1 MKDLLYDHFQD
12 SVGELLIRHKSILD
26 VLTKYQES
34 QARVNR
40 AVVKAVTSCGC
51 IEINS
56 KKQNF
61 LKQDS
66 DKEVSLQDLRN
77 YMDTHLS
84 GSLCSNCREVIEK
97 ELGNNLFYIA
107 ALCNVLDVNMY
118 DVLLKEY
125 EKMNTLGIYNLF

>member
-34 QARVNR
+34 QSRVNR

-56 KKQNF
+56 KKQ
-61 LKQDS
+61 S
-66 DKEVSLQDLRN
+66 CGEEVEYQDLKN
-77 YMDTHLS
+77 YMDTHLT
-84 GSLCSNCREVIEK
+84 GNVCANCREVIEK

-125 EKMNTLGIYNLF
+125 EKMHTLGIYNLF

>member
-1 MKDLLYDHFQD
+1 MKDLLYDNFQD
-12 SVGELLIRHKSILD
+12 SVGELLVRHKSILD

-34 QARVNR
+34 QSRVNR
-40 AVVKAVTSCGC
+40 AVVKAVTTCGC

-61 LKQDS
+61 DNEIALRDLK
-66 DKEVSLQDLRN
+66 N
-77 YMDTHLS
+77 YMDTHLK
-84 GSLCSNCREVIEK
+84 GSLCSNCRDIIEK

-107 ALCNVLDVNMY
+107 ALCNVLDISMY

-125 EKMNTLGIYNLF
+125 EKMHTLGIYNFL

>member
-12 SVGELLIRHKSILD
+12 SVGELLIRHKSVLD
-26 VLTKYQES
+26 ILTKYQES
-34 QARVNR
+34 QSRVNR

-61 LKQDS
+61 D
-66 DKEVSLQDLRN
+66 DEVSLQELKN
-77 YMDTHLS
+77 YMDTHLR
-84 GSLCSNCREVIEK
+84 GNLCSNCREVIEK

-107 ALCNVLDVNMY
+107 ALCNVLDISMY

-125 EKMNTLGIYNLF
+125 EKMHTLGIYNFF

>member
-26 VLTKYQES
+26 IITKYQES
-34 QARVNR
+34 QSRVNR

-61 LKQDS
+61 D
-66 DKEVSLQDLRN
+66 DEISLQELKN
-77 YMDTHLS
+77 YMDTHLN
-84 GSLCSNCREVIEK
+84 GGLCANCREVIEK

-107 ALCNVLDVNMY
+107 ALCNVLDINMY

-125 EKMNTLGIYNLF
+125 EKMHTLGIYNFF

>member
-26 VLTKYQES
+26 ILTKYQES
-34 QARVNR
+34 QSRVNR

-61 LKQDS
+61 D
-66 DKEVSLQDLRN
+66 DEVSLQELKN
-77 YMDTHLS
+77 YMETHLK
-84 GSLCSNCREVIEK
+84 GNLCSNCREVIEK

-107 ALCNVLDVNMY
+107 ALCNVMDISMY

-125 EKMNTLGIYNLF
+125 EKMHTLGIYNFF

>member
-1 MKDLLYDHFQD
+1 MKDLLYDNFQD
-12 SVGELLIRHKSILD
+12 SVGELLVRHKSILD

-34 QARVNR
+34 QSRVNR

-61 LKQDS
+61 
-66 DKEVSLQDLRN
+66 DKEASLHELKN
-77 YMDTHLS
+77 YMDTHLN
-84 GSLCSNCREVIEK
+84 GNLCQNCRDIIEK

-107 ALCNVLDVNMY
+107 ALCNVIDISMY

-125 EKMNTLGIYNLF
+125 EKMHTLGIYNLF

>member
-1 MKDLLYDHFQD
+1 MKDLLYDNFQD
-12 SVGELLIRHKSILD
+12 SVGELLVRHKSILD

-34 QARVNR
+34 QSRVNR

-56 KKQNF
+56 KKQNY
-61 LKQDS
+61 DN
-66 DKEVSLQDLRN
+66 EVSLQDLKN
-77 YMDTHLS
+77 YMDTHLK
-84 GSLCSNCREVIEK
+84 GSLCSNCRDVIEK

-107 ALCNVLDVNMY
+107 ALCNVIDISMY

-125 EKMNTLGIYNLF
+125 EKMHTLGIYNLF

>member
-1 MKDLLYDHFQD
+1 MKDLLYDNFQD
-12 SVGELLIRHKSILD
+12 SVGELLVRHKSILD

-34 QARVNR
+34 QSRVSR

-56 KKQNF
+56 KKQNYDNEITLQE
-61 LKQDS
+61 LK
-66 DKEVSLQDLRN
+66 N
-77 YMDTHLS
+77 YMDTHLK
-84 GSLCSNCREVIEK
+84 GSLCANCRDVIEK

-107 ALCNVLDVNMY
+107 ALCNIMDISMY

-125 EKMNTLGIYNLF
+125 EKMHTLGIYNLF

>member
-12 SVGELLIRHKSILD
+12 SVGELLVRHKSILD

-34 QARVNR
+34 QSRVNR

-56 KKQNF
+56 KKQNYDDEVTLHD
-61 LKQDS
+61 LK
-66 DKEVSLQDLRN
+66 N

-84 GSLCSNCREVIEK
+84 GSLCPNCRDVIEK

-107 ALCNVLDVNMY
+107 ALCNVMDVSMY

-125 EKMNTLGIYNLF
+125 EKMHTLGIYNMF

>member
-1 MKDLLYDHFQD
+1 MKDLLYDNFQD
-12 SVGELLIRHKSILD
+12 SVGELLVRHKSILD

-34 QARVNR
+34 QSRVNR
-40 AVVKAVTSCGC
+40 AVIKAVTACGC

-56 KKQNF
+56 KKQ
-61 LKQDS
+61 KYDE
-66 DKEVSLQDLRN
+66 EVSLQELKN

-84 GSLCSNCREVIEK
+84 GELCPNCREVIEK

-107 ALCNVLDVNMY
+107 ALCNVLNISMY

-125 EKMNTLGIYNLF
+125 EKMHTLGIYNFF

>member
-34 QARVNR
+34 QSRVNR

-56 KKQNF
+56 KKQCCGE
-61 LKQDS
+61 
-66 DKEVSLQDLRN
+66 EVEYQDLKN
-77 YMDTHLS
+77 YMDTHLT
-84 GSLCSNCREVIEK
+84 GNLCANCREVIEK

-107 ALCNVLDVNMY
+107 ALCNVLDVSMY
-118 DVLLKEY
+118 DVLIKEY
-125 EKMNTLGIYNLF
+125 EKMHTLGIYNLF

>member
-12 SVGELLIRHKSILD
+12 SVGELLVRHKSILD

-34 QARVNR
+34 QSRVNR

-56 KKQNF
+56 KKQNYDDEVTLHD
-61 LKQDS
+61 LK
-66 DKEVSLQDLRN
+66 N

-84 GSLCSNCREVIEK
+84 GSLCPNCRDVIEK

-107 ALCNVLDVNMY
+107 ALCNIMDVNMY

-125 EKMNTLGIYNLF
+125 EKMHTLGIYNMF

>member
-26 VLTKYQES
+26 VLTKFQES
-34 QARVNR
+34 QSRVSR

-51 IEINS
+51 IEIDS
-56 KKQNF
+56 KKQNISE
-61 LKQDS
+61 D
-66 DKEVSLQDLRN
+66 VSLQELKN
-77 YMDTHLS
+77 YMDTHLK
-84 GSLCSNCREVIEK
+84 GNLCSNCRDIIEK
-97 ELGNNLFYIA
+97 EMGNNLFYIA
-107 ALCNVLDVNMY
+107 ALCNVLDISMY

>member
-12 SVGELLIRHKSILD
+12 SVGELLIRHKSVLD
-26 VLTKYQES
+26 ILTKYQES
-34 QARVNR
+34 QSRVNR

-61 LKQDS
+61 D
-66 DKEVSLQDLRN
+66 DEVSLQELKN
-77 YMDTHLS
+77 YMDTHLK
-84 GSLCSNCREVIEK
+84 GNLCSNCRDVIEK

-107 ALCNVLDVNMY
+107 ALCNVLDISMY

-125 EKMNTLGIYNLF
+125 EKMHTLGIYNFF

>member
-26 VLTKYQES
+26 ILTKYQES
-34 QARVNR
+34 QSRVNR

-61 LKQDS
+61 D
-66 DKEVSLQDLRN
+66 DEVAYQDLKN
-77 YMDTHLS
+77 YMATHLN
-84 GSLCSNCREVIEK
+84 GNLCPNCRDVIEK

-107 ALCNVLDVNMY
+107 ALCNVLDISMY

-125 EKMNTLGIYNLF
+125 EKMHTLGIYNLF

>member
-12 SVGELLIRHKSILD
+12 SVGELLVRHKSILD

-34 QARVNR
+34 QSRVNR

-56 KKQNF
+56 KKQNYDDEVTLHD
-61 LKQDS
+61 LK
-66 DKEVSLQDLRN
+66 N
-77 YMDTHLS
+77 YMDTHLT
-84 GSLCSNCREVIEK
+84 GSLCSNCRDVIEK

-107 ALCNVLDVNMY
+107 ALCNVMDVNMY

-125 EKMNTLGIYNLF
+125 EKMHTLGIYNMF

>member
-26 VLTKYQES
+26 ILTKYQES
-34 QARVNR
+34 QSRVNR

-61 LKQDS
+61 D
-66 DKEVSLQDLRN
+66 DEVSLQELKN
-77 YMDTHLS
+77 YMDTHLR
-84 GSLCSNCREVIEK
+84 GNLCSNCREVIEK

-107 ALCNVLDVNMY
+107 ALCNVLDISMY

-125 EKMNTLGIYNLF
+125 EKMHTLGIYNFF

>member
-34 QARVNR
+34 QSRVNR

-56 KKQNF
+56 KKQNY
-61 LKQDS
+61 DE
-66 DKEVSLQDLRN
+66 EVAYQDLKN
-77 YMDTHLS
+77 YMNTHLK
-84 GSLCSNCREVIEK
+84 GNLCSNCRDVIEK

-125 EKMNTLGIYNLF
+125 EKMHTLGIYNLF